1 MSNANTA
8 QIQRD
13 CPAGEQQI
21 NPFAFFSSAQKQSNM
36 SHDLQI

>member
-13 CPAGEQQI
+13 CPAEEQQI
-21 NPFAFFSSAQKQSNM
+21 NPFAFFHPLRNKAT
-36 SHDLQI
+36 